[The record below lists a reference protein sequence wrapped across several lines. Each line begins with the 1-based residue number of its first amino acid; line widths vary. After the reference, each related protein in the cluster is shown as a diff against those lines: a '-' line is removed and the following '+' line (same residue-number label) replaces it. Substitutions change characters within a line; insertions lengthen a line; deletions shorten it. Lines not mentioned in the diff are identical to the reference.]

1 MVLYQR
7 QGTLEKRT
15 IILVVLV
22 ALILIVPTSLYFLVF
37 EMPIKASPDDL
48 IISNSDVPGWETNGT
63 NGISIGYGY
72 SGQPPSPLSRAI
84 GNFFNHS
91 TAFAMDVVLFTFGSS
106 GDAHEFFLALSDN
119 NNDKN
124 QSVQN
129 VEEAR
134 ITSLVS
140 GIQNR
145 SNLSQL
151 EFQTGF
157 FWSYDFRIANVVG
170 IITFGQ
176 IAVNEPGPP
185 PILNGT
191 INQTAEFEWYA
202 HENAV
207 HPPTQEWMY
216 RIVSIQVQKIQQFNI
231 HL

>member
-1 MVLYQR
+1 MQKGTVL
-7 QGTLEKRT
+7 
-15 IILVVLV
+15 LVIFT
-22 ALILIVPTSLYFLVF
+22 ALIIIIPTSIYFLVF
-37 EMPIKASPDDL
+37 QMPIKASPDVL
-48 IISNSDVPGWETNGT
+48 ILSDTDVLGWETNGT

-72 SGQPPSPLSRAI
+72 SGHPPSPLSRAF

-91 TAFAMDVVLFTFGSS
+91 TAFAMDVVILTFGSS
-106 GDAHEFFLALSDN
+106 GDAHEFFRALSGNIYDV
-119 NNDKN
+119 N

-134 ITSLVS
+134 VTPYVS

-145 SNLSQL
+145 SNYSQ
-151 EFQTGF
+151 FQTGF

-176 IAVNEPGPP
+176 IAINEPGPP
-185 PILNGT
+185 ILNET
-191 INQTAEFEWYA
+191 NQTALIEWYD

-207 HPPTQEWMY
+207 HPPTQEWMD
-216 RIVSIQVQKIQQFNI
+216 RIVSIQVQKVQQFNF